1 MRENILF
8 LYSDGT
14 KAKTPK
20 GKEKK
25 MKSLIGNTYPHK
37 EVIKQKGG
45 KWNANSC
52 SWMVPDDVYEELEKL
67 CSQQNN
73 SKTKLKNFSHYFEC
87 DDCGDRVCA
96 GTQCWETGLTH

>member
-1 MRENILF
+1 MAEKTD
-8 LYSDGT
+8 DGPLSERVVH
-14 KAKTPK
+14 KNWKTRL
-20 GKEKK
+20 G
-25 MKSLIGNTYPHK
+25 
-37 EVIKQKGG
+37 
-45 KWNANSC
+45 A
-52 SWMVPDDVYEELEKL
+52 YEELEKL